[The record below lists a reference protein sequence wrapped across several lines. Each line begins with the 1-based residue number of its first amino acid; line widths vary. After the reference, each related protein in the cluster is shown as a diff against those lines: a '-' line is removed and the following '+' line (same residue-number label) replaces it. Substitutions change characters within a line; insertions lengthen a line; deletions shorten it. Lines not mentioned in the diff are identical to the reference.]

1 MKKLLCI
8 LSAFLTI
15 IFSSCESETSI
26 LGTQDFTGSV
36 DEMRVIV
43 GTDAYDK
50 FTSILEIPIYE
61 GNNPPS
67 LNGEYIFFQILQ
79 TADAIDP
86 NSPVNGNILGGLYLK
101 IQLSNQDIENGKVDY
116 LAAVW
121 AVGEDQF
128 PGTEDD
134 EFLFFETALREVF
147 VFGSVLPDGT
157 GGFNL
162 FAEGE
167 VDGNAENTDT
177 IALSGFGTSEGVID
191 FKYAFV
197 SFDIRNTINAGNTWK
212 DSNSFSPK
220 L

>member
-43 GTDAYDK
+43 GT
-50 FTSILEIPIYE
+50 
-61 GNNPPS
+61 
-67 LNGEYIFFQILQ
+67 
-79 TADAIDP
+79 DAIDP